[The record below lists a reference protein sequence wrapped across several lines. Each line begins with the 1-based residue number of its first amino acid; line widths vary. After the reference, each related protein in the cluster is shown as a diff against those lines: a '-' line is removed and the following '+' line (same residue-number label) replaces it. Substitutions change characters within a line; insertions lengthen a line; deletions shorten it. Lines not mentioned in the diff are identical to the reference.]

1 MATLIQPLNDN
12 VLAKR
17 KLTEVKDDYKKL
29 RTDYLKLV
37 DNNVI
42 ICPFCGE
49 AQTTKAYYRDDS
61 YAIGVFPECKRCI
74 QREVE
79 QRVND
84 TDQPNETVESAQRM
98 LQRMNLPYID
108 SLYKSLKNDLANGVR
123 ERDSVYIF
131 GAYLTPIKS
140 LPQYKGKTWKN
151 SEFGTEDNAQ
161 HIQVEHPR
169 PESYDFF
176 GRNYTEDE
184 ILFLQK
190 QYDDWL
196 ARYSCETKAQEV
208 LFLQICYKQ
217 LEINKLQK
225 AGRDTS
231 KAVKDLQDLMG
242 SLNVKPSQSNSDA
255 LTEALTFGQLI
266 AKWEE
271 EDPIPEPEEDFKD
284 VDHIGKYIDVFFKG
298 HLSKMMGLKNGFSSL
313 YDKFMSKYTVKRQTI
328 EDEAESEALF
338 EHIFGKVKD
347 GDSDG

>member
-1 MATLIQPLNDN
+1 MAFLIQPLSDN
-12 VLAKR
+12 VLSKR
-17 KLTEVKDDYKKL
+17 KISEVKDDYKKL
-29 RTDYLKLV
+29 RTDYLRLV
-37 DNNVI
+37 EHSVV
-42 ICPFCGE
+42 ICPICGE
-49 AQTTKAYYRDDS
+49 PQKSSAFYRDTR

-74 QREVE
+74 QKEAE
-79 QRVND
+79 QRIND
-84 TDQPNETVESAQRM
+84 NDPPNETVESAQRV
-98 LQRMNLPYID
+98 LQKMDLPYID
-108 SLYKSLKNDLANGVR
+108 SLYKSIKKDLDGDIR
-123 ERDSVYIF
+123 TRDMTYIL

-140 LPQYKGKTWKN
+140 LPQYRGKTWKN
-151 SEFGTEDNAQ
+151 SEFGTEENSQ
-161 HIQVEHPR
+161 HIQTEHPR

-196 ARYSCETKAQEV
+196 SRYACETKAQEV

-225 AGRDTS
+225 QGRDTS

-271 EDPIPEPEEDFKD
+271 EDPIPEPEDDFKD

-313 YDKFMSKYTVKRQTI
+313 YDKFMSKYTVKRRTV

-338 EHIFGKVKD
+338 EQVFGKTKD
-347 GDSDG
+347 GD